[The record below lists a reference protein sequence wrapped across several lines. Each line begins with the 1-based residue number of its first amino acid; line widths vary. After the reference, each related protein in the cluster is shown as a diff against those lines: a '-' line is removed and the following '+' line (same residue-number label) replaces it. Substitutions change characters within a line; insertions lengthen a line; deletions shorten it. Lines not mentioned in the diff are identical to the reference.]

1 MRCSVLISAVI
12 LIIAAT
18 GCSHKQVPTQPE
30 LSPTARLMTS
40 TVWQESDVL
49 VLQQADT
56 LPLVITN
63 QFPTPERDDKIEFL
77 EDGTYRY
84 HEGATKHDP
93 NHKEIF
99 VTGTW
104 HVDETR
110 QLLTLTA
117 NESSDTYRIAEV
129 TDSTLVLVLPMNT
142 GSKSY
147 SYTLKFKK

>member
-1 MRCSVLISAVI
+1 MRCSVLTSVAI
-12 LIIAAT
+12 LILTVT
-18 GCSHKQVPTQPE
+18 GCSRKQVPTQAE

-40 TVWQESDVL
+40 IVWQESDVL
-49 VLQQADT
+49 VRQQTDT
-56 LPLVITN
+56 LPRVITN
-63 QFPTPERDDKIEFL
+63 QFPSPERDDKIEFL

-104 HVDETR
+104 HVDESK

-117 NESSDTYRIAEV
+117 NESSDTYRIVEV